1 MSVETSSMFERVIQ
15 DHLALKER
23 NARLDGKM
31 PIERYK
37 DEDPF
42 DNHPLFKTEE
52 QARIE
57 ETMDGVDP
65 DFSDETLDDIG
76 VGVWP
81 GQEQAATAEVWGAP
95 AETRWP
101 RSRARTTCSRRG
113 RDRLLEHRRRP
124 RLQLGRLIS
133 SRVASD
139 SLAVEGTTARKSAV
153 FRAFVLRTLLAV
165 EREHALGQASVATG
179 LMRRASGPR
188 RTPPSPPRGSLRR
201 GGSRSGGSSP

>member
-31 PIERYK
+31 PIEHYK

-42 DNHPLFKTEE
+42 GNHPLFKSEE

-76 VGVWP
+76 LGMWP
-81 GQEQAATAEVWGAP
+81 GQEPATVAETPSEVSSAATPALEADDAAAESAAPEVEETTGFWNTGGARDFDWG
-95 AETRWP
+95 
-101 RSRARTTCSRRG
+101 
-113 RDRLLEHRRRP
+113 D
-124 RLQLGRLIS
+124 
-133 SRVASD
+133 
-139 SLAVEGTTARKSAV
+139 
-153 FRAFVLRTLLAV
+153 
-165 EREHALGQASVATG
+165 
-179 LMRRASGPR
+179 
-188 RTPPSPPRGSLRR
+188 
-201 GGSRSGGSSP
+201 

>member
-31 PIERYK
+31 PIEHYK

-42 DNHPLFKTEE
+42 ENHPLFKSEE

-81 GQEQAATAEVWGAP
+81 GQEAAP
-95 AETRWP
+95 AEASSDYAPEVEAATVENAAPVSEDSGFWNNGG
-101 RSRARTTCSRRG
+101 ARDFDWG
-113 RDRLLEHRRRP
+113 D
-124 RLQLGRLIS
+124 
-133 SRVASD
+133 
-139 SLAVEGTTARKSAV
+139 
-153 FRAFVLRTLLAV
+153 
-165 EREHALGQASVATG
+165 
-179 LMRRASGPR
+179 
-188 RTPPSPPRGSLRR
+188 
-201 GGSRSGGSSP
+201 